1 MDSGTMAR
9 IAVWAAVLLAIF
21 VMPDP
26 ARAVEEQGAE
36 PTGAAIIPPDTAR
49 EEEQALERAE
59 AEKLRRIRAEQEQRR
74 RAAAR
79 KLQAEQARQ
88 SEIVHLRTTVMNL
101 EQRESTLHHDERS
114 TQQQLGTL
122 SRDPTDHSAV
132 MRRYELERQL
142 GYSQNQLDYATRSRE
157 SAVKQL
163 DALRFRY

>member
-21 VMPDP
+21 VTP
-26 ARAVEEQGAE
+26 ASALDAGEQRAEAA
-36 PTGAAIIPPDTAR
+36 GAASPRDAAR
-49 EEEQALERAE
+49 EEEQALERIE
-59 AEKLRRIRAEQEQRR
+59 AEKLRRMRAEQEQRR
-74 RAAAR
+74 REAAR

-88 SEIVHLRTTVMNL
+88 SEIGRLGTTVMNL
-101 EQRESTLHHDERS
+101 EQRESTLHHDVRS

-132 MRRYELERQL
+132 VRRYELERQL

-163 DALRFRY
+163 DALRFR